1 MVQLGQ
7 QYNNMKVTD
16 KQLEK
21 IKAAYQSVEQAQQAF
36 NNYLKGIADAIG
48 VDDTKQYN
56 FDFKNGEFKEVKND
70 TDSNIQD

>member
-1 MVQLGQ
+1 
-7 QYNNMKVTD
+7 MKVNN

-21 IKAAYQSVEQAQQAF
+21 IKAAYQQVEQAQQAF

-56 FDFKNGEFKEVKND
+56 FDFKTGEFIENE
-70 TDSNIQD
+70 TDSKVQD